1 MKPLSWRVVGLVWAF
16 NLVFFVIQEVCK
28 LATYW
33 AFEYY
38 YSFKAPDQQ
47 AYSGQFLTDSF
58 LQFSTGYGEGKK
70 SIVTRRSQIAAKE
83 SLKPK

>member
-1 MKPLSWRVVGLVWAF
+1 MWAF
-16 NLVFFVIQEVCK
+16 NLVFFVLQELCK
-28 LATYW
+28 LAVYW
-33 AFEYY
+33 GFEYY

-58 LQFSTGYGEGKK
+58 LQFTTGFGEGKK
-70 SIVTRRSQIAAKE
+70 SIVTRRSQMAAKE